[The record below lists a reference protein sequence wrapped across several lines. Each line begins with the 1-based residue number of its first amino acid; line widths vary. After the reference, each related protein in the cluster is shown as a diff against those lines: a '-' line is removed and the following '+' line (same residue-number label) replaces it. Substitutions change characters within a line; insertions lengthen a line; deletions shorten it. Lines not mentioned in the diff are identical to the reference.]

1 MTRTV
6 TINFEGKR
14 RKLKVED
21 EFTELA
27 PEEQVEL
34 LESYIYRKDSQ
45 SGLGPVADV
54 LEDAA
59 RQSLRPFGRMGE
71 ISEEQRR
78 SGWKNLEKGIKSL
91 SEGELLSGGFNT
103 LMGAA
108 QWLLSPVTAITSG
121 AAGEPTRD
129 LAERGLDKYIEAMGG
144 EPGAT
149 QRGREAGYYTPADA
163 LGHTA
168 AAALD
173 VFTPGSYAKAVQASM
188 PAGKSVE
195 GAMGYLAGN
204 RARVPQTTAPYKM
217 PDPADYIPGPPKP
230 TVADEAVDEYDLWTR
245 LLAPKTKV
253 GESVPAGPGTV
264 EHLST
269 DVVGDIATD
278 AGLLTRVQ
286 RVREL
291 AGDDSEELYRTVG
304 SELGAALE
312 NGDIGA
318 SSLVKILDDL
328 KIPAKEFFE
337 TTIRDSARNLNIM
350 SQTAK
355 QLAKNKDLPS
365 TVRAELKLIAD
376 QIDSTGE
383 ISNVEKFFNTW
394 RKVENVR
401 RGFMVSQLATAV
413 RNAISQTGRLSIG
426 MVDDMIQGALRGG
439 TARESMKNVW
449 DSVSSDFRALPF
461 IRDKKLLNDVFEGN
475 PITEETLFTRAVHE
489 SKAVGKVTKAVN
501 AMNILQEK
509 FFRRVAFQARLDKRL
524 KEVGMDVRTMDPKKI
539 PPEILDDAVAHALDI
554 SFASNGGKIA
564 QAVTRAFEAVPIWYH
579 VNPFPRFAY
588 ANALPFLAEHS
599 PYGLFK
605 AFSPKTIAKL
615 SSGNP
620 RDFAKFA
627 SRGLI
632 GTILLGKAMEIRN
645 GPNGGEKW
653 YEYNVGET
661 DELGRQKTIDLRAYA
676 PLSTYLFLAEALKPD
691 NNLLWTDWSEAALG
705 LNRLSGTGLVLID
718 AVKARGDDV
727 SVDILMKYVGELT
740 GTPTIPVRQFKDF
753 YEAYTGDDARRSTRV
768 DDRGESFIAPTAAN
782 IPWVSEEFLPMARS
796 PLREGPI
803 RGEPVTLFG
812 IEIPAP
818 AAKQLLGVS
827 IKRKNQVEREVD
839 RLGLDPSAYLPRTGV
854 EEANRYI
861 AAQMAPMVAN
871 LVGRM
876 MSTNTPPAKMFPGL
890 RKGEWLVGFDPDT
903 PYKDLNDEGK
913 VLALSA
919 VLSIIKQAARKKM
932 ERLEKGLYAKVVRE
946 GVPETEMRYYESKM

>member
-59 RQSLRPFGRMGE
+59 RHSLRPFGRVGE
-71 ISEEQRR
+71 ISEEERR

-103 LMGAA
+103 LIGAA
-108 QWLLSPVTAITSG
+108 QWLFSPVTG
-121 AAGEPTRD
+121 AARGIAGEPFEWG
-129 LAERGLDKYIEAMGG
+129 AE
-144 EPGAT
+144 
-149 QRGREAGYYTPADA
+149 
-163 LGHTA
+163 TA
-168 AAALD
+168 ARAAGMPEEYAKQTGQLVGGVAELAPQ

-188 PAGKSVE
+188 PAGKSLE

-204 RARVPQTTAPYKM
+204 RARVPQTTAPYEV

-312 NGDIGA
+312 SGEIGA

-383 ISNVEKFFNTW
+383 ISNVEKFFNAW

-413 RNAISQTGRLSIG
+413 RNAISQFGRLSIG

-449 DSVSSDFRALPF
+449 DSVSSDLRALPF

-564 QAVTRAFEAVPIWYH
+564 RDVTNAFEKIPLLYH

-632 GTILLGKAMEIRN
+632 GTALLGKAMEIRN

-727 SVDILMKYVGELT
+727 SADILMKYVGELT

-782 IPWVSEEFLPMARS
+782 IPWVSEEFLPVARS

-803 RGEPVTLFG
+803 KGEPVTLFG

-854 EEANRYI
+854 EEANRYM
-861 AAQMAPMVAN
+861 AAQMAPTVAN

-876 MSTNTPPAKMFPGL
+876 MGTNTPPAKMFPGL